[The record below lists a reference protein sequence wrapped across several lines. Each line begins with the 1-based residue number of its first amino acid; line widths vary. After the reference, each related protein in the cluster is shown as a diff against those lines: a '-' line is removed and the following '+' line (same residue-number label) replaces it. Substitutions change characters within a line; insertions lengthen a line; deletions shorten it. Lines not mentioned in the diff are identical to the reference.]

1 MTNKTIFR
9 QVALN
14 RLSSPEELDCLLQ
27 VTSAKGWLAL
37 AGIGL
42 LLATVSVWSVFGRL
56 PTKLTAQQCILLK
69 SGGVNL
75 LTTAASGRLSDL
87 SVAVGDQVARGQI
100 IGRVELPDL
109 LPKILA
115 SEARLKEA
123 AARHAQVQSVAAQ
136 AALLRQASTLQ
147 QSRNLEQQLQSVA
160 QRLTLVKERI
170 ESQDKLYQQG
180 LITKQTLLASQ
191 LEQAAIE
198 VEAQALHGQ
207 LKQLEVSRL
216 EAQRQSDNEV
226 AQAANA
232 LEDAKRAT
240 GLLVRDAEH
249 LTAIVSP
256 YSGRVL
262 EVKANEGQ
270 LVERGTDI
278 LTIES
283 SGLDVNELEA
293 YVYLP
298 AADGKKV
305 RSGMKVE
312 ISPSTAKRE
321 EFGYL
326 PAFVTAVASYPST
339 QQGLMRVF
347 GNDKLVQQLSGTQ
360 APIQIMAALKPAA
373 ANVSHYEWST
383 RSGPPFAL
391 QSNTACSAAI
401 TLAEQ
406 RPVALVIPFLKKV
419 AGLE

>member
-27 VTSAKGWLAL
+27 VTSAKGWIAL
-37 AGIGL
+37 CGIGVL
-42 LLATVSVWSVFGRL
+42 LTTAVLWSTFGRL
-56 PTKLTAQQCILLK
+56 PTKLLAQQCILVK

-75 LTTAASGRLSDL
+75 LTTSASGRLTDL
-87 SVAVGDQVARGQI
+87 SVVVGDKVARGQI
-100 IGRVELPDL
+100 IGRIELPDL

-115 SEARLKEA
+115 SEARLKEVKTRHDQVA
-123 AARHAQVQSVAAQ
+123 AVAAQ
-136 AALLRQASTLQ
+136 SALLRQASTAQ
-147 QSRNLEQQLQSVA
+147 QKRNLEQQLVSVA
-160 QRLTLVKERI
+160 QRLKLVKERI
-170 ESQDKLYQQG
+170 DTQTSLYQQG

-191 LEQAAIE
+191 LESAAIE
-198 VEAQALHGQ
+198 LEAQNVNGQ
-207 LKQLEVSRL
+207 IKQLEVTGL

-226 AQAANA
+226 AQARNA

-240 GLLVRDAEH
+240 ALLVRDAES
-249 LTAIVSP
+249 LTAITSP

-278 LTIES
+278 LTVES

-298 AADGKKV
+298 AAEGKKV
-305 RSGMKVE
+305 NSGMKVE

-326 PAFVTAVASYPST
+326 PAFVTAVAAYPST

-347 GNDKLVQQLSGTQ
+347 GNDKLVQQLAGTQ
-360 APIQIMAALKPAA
+360 APIQILAALKPASG
-373 ANVSHYEWST
+373 NVSHYEWST
-383 RSGPPFAL
+383 RAGPPFSI
-391 QSNTACSAAI
+391 QSNTACSASI
-401 TLAEQ
+401 TLSEQ